1 MKLIDIKNIE
11 TLNIAQSQTVK
22 GGGRET
28 RPGSTV
34 GISTVIYGGKK

>member
-11 TLNIAQSQTVK
+11 TLKVAQSQTVK

-28 RPGSTV
+28 RPGSTT
-34 GISTVIYGGKK
+34 GISTIGVIIK